1 MLKFMFTDT
10 FAGYFR
16 RGRSKLP
23 LPDQDSR
30 RGDLTAEGRQV
41 FVLAM
46 PVIYALC
53 PAFDERVDE
62 TIPERARTDA

>member
-1 MLKFMFTDT
+1 MFTDT
-10 FAGYFR
+10 VAGYFR

-23 LPDQDSR
+23 LPDQDSG
-30 RGDLTAEGRQV
+30 RGHLTAEGRQAV
-41 FVLAM
+41 FVLAL
-46 PVIYALC
+46 PVIYTFR